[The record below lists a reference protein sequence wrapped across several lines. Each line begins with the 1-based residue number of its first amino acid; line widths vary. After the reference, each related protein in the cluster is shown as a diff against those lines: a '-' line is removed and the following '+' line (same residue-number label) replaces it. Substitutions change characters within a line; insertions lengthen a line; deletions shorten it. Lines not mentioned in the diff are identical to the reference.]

1 MARAHLQRGRSPACS
16 LQTLAER
23 RAGMTNSEIGM
34 LIAGALSILVGIAVI
49 AWPRILA
56 YMVGLYLIIVGIAA
70 IVATLA
76 SN

>member
-1 MARAHLQRGRSPACS
+1 
-16 LQTLAER
+16 
-23 RAGMTNSEIGM
+23 MTNSEIGM

-56 YMVGLYLIIVGIAA
+56 YMVGLYLIIIGIIAIAA
-70 IVATLA
+70 TLV